1 MNHASGVLGF
11 RHYDAPR
18 VLQNRI
24 MRFYLGVHK
33 FAPVA
38 ATKLEMDWLEC
49 REKRWLNMLR
59 LFNRITTMNP
69 EKIPKIVYD
78 WDRSLGLESWGSE
91 IRHISASLGIDIN
104 SNNGDIFSLTDAYN
118 IFLNQN
124 RAIWQSEAH
133 RKPKLRTF
141 VQIYDFDSNQLLVK
155 SGLNRYQRSL
165 LSRLKFCILSL
176 KIETDRY
183 QGIPP
188 DRRICKLCDLHT
200 PEDEAHFLFSCP
212 TLTPVRDS
220 AYVYFENSNLNLNSE
235 NPNEILAQM
244 CGGQNIENMGKFV
257 ECLYE

>member
-1 MNHASGVLGF
+1 MGTSDNDYINS
-11 RHYDAPR
+11 
-18 VLQNRI
+18 
-24 MRFYLGVHK
+24 YL
-33 FAPVA
+33 PS
-38 ATKLEMDWLEC
+38 ATHMPH
-49 REKRWLNMLR
+49 
-59 LFNRITTMNP
+59 IMNP
-69 EKIPKIVYD
+69 DKLPKIVYD

-104 SNNGDIFSLTDAYN
+104 SNDGDVFSLTDAYN

-124 RAIWQSEAH
+124 RATWQSEAH

-141 VQIYDFDSNQLLVK
+141 VQIHDFDSNQLLVK
-155 SGLNRYQRSL
+155 SGLTRYQRSL
-165 LSRLKFCILSL
+165 LSQLKSGILPL

-188 DRRICKLCDLHT
+188 DRRICKLCDLNT

-235 NPNEILAQM
+235 NPNEILVQM

-257 ECLYE
+257 ECLYKERKKIIYKWITVGRNTPWYNVYIIFECEKTLT